1 MTPGAPDEER
11 IAQLRRQITADLRSL
26 RRTWGTRTQWTR
38 RTADGW
44 ASQAARLRGL
54 PTWAIG
60 ALAGLLAGVW
70 SALRRPR
77 KVQ

>member
-1 MTPGAPDEER
+1 MKPGAPDEER

-26 RRTWGTRTQWTR
+26 RRRGTRTQWTR
-38 RTADGW
+38 RTAGGW
-44 ASQAARLRGL
+44 VSQAARLRGF

-77 KVQ
+77 KVE

>member
-1 MTPGAPDEER
+1 MKPGAPDEER

-44 ASQAARLRGL
+44 VSQAARLRGF

-60 ALAGLLAGVW
+60 VLAGLLAGVW

-77 KVQ
+77 KVE